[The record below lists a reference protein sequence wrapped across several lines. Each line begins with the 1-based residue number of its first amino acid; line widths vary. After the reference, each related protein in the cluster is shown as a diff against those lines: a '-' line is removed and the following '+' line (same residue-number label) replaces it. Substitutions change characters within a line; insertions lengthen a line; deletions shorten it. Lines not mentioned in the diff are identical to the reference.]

1 MPNGKIKKLVADRG
15 FGFIETEQG
24 DIFFHL
30 SSVNNAD
37 FESLVVG
44 QEVEYEIEQ
53 GPKRPRASSISPL

>member
-1 MPNGKIKKLVADRG
+1 MPNGKIKKLVSDRG

-37 FESLVVG
+37 FESLVEG

-53 GPKRPRASSISPL
+53 GPKGPRASSISPL